1 MKIVN
6 VNLKEHS
13 YPIYIGYDMLDK
25 IGLYAAKKTNIKN
38 KIVIIT
44 NSKVGKLYLDNCLKS
59 FKKYGFNT
67 YSMSVPDGEK
77 FKNIEEATKIYKKLI
92 KFKADRNS
100 VLVALG
106 GGVIGDLVGFVAATY
121 LRGVSL
127 IQIPTTLLAQVDSS
141 VGGKVAVNLPEGK
154 NLIGAFYQ
162 PKMVFIDCA
171 VLTTLPKREIKA
183 GLAEV
188 IKYGIIKDAKFFN
201 FLEKNLEE
209 IINLNRKFLEEII
222 STSCK
227 IKACIVEKDEK
238 ETDLRRILNFGHTIG
253 HSIETETKY
262 KKYKHGEAVA
272 IGMVG
277 AMKLSEKFL
286 STKKSNTERVINL
299 LKKAELPVEIKENIS
314 KSNLMKNIALDKK
327 VIHEK
332 IIFVLTKDIG
342 HAIINSI
349 FDKGLVA
356 SVICELLN

>member
-13 YPIYIGYDMLDK
+13 YPIYIGHNVLEK
-25 IGLYAAKKTNIKN
+25 IGFYAAKKIDIKN

-44 NSKVGKLYLDNCLKS
+44 NSKVGKLYLDTCVKS
-59 FKKYGFNT
+59 FKKHGFNT
-67 YSMSVPDGEK
+67 YSISVPDGEK
-77 FKNIEEATKIYKKLI
+77 FKNIEEATKIYKKLL
-92 KFKADRNS
+92 KFKADRNT

-106 GGVIGDLVGFVAATY
+106 GGVIGDLTGFVAATY
-121 LRGVSL
+121 LRGISL
-127 IQIPTTLLAQVDSS
+127 IQVPTTLLAQVDSS

-162 PKMVFIDCA
+162 PKLVFIDCA

-188 IKYGIIKDAKFFN
+188 IKYGIIKDVKFFN
-201 FLEKNLEE
+201 FIEKNIEE

-227 IKACIVEKDEK
+227 IKAYVVEKDER

-277 AMKLSEKFL
+277 AMKLSEKCL
-286 STKKSNTERVINL
+286 SIKKSDTDRVINL
-299 LKKAELPVEIKENIS
+299 LKKAGLPVNIKENVS
-314 KSNLMKNIALDKK
+314 ESNLMKNISLDKK

-342 HAIINSI
+342 HVTINSI